1 MKSLLSEKIHYTESF
16 EKSERR
22 AGKPINAIACAE
34 IARAIKSVKLAKN
47 KKGK

>member
-1 MKSLLSEKIHYTESF
+1 MRAIKCRAKKTTKRF
-16 EKSERR
+16 ERSERR

>member
-1 MKSLLSEKIHYTESF
+1 MRAVKNRTEKLARSF

-22 AGKPINAIACAE
+22 AGKHINAIACAE